1 MYIVNNQSITIV
13 NFYPLPTSL
22 HLSVVVSFV
31 ALMAHFTTILTIC
44 LHYGDKVGRV
54 LTNKIFQ

>member
-44 LHYGDKVGRV
+44 LHYGDDVGTR
-54 LTNKIFQ
+54 